1 MAGGIR
7 ELEWFT
13 VGNKEGVREWVESKI
28 ASEDE
33 SGDNIGGATNAW
45 VAGLASLRP
54 VKLRLQEV
62 MIELTPPF
70 LMIRMLATLRITS
83 EWNVGQ

>member
-1 MAGGIR
+1 VAGGIR

-33 SGDNIGGATNAW
+33 SGDNIGG
-45 VAGLASLRP
+45 GR
-54 VKLRLQEV
+54 
-62 MIELTPPF
+62 
-70 LMIRMLATLRITS
+70 RMPGWPDWRRY
-83 EWNVGQ
+83 VR